1 MPYLEEQLNLLVLK
15 LPGEVPD
22 DKTFLS
28 FVQDGFKNYKDFI
41 KNINNDILDDI
52 LKEENNVSPLT
63 KKRFENLV
71 NYICCLLEDILSYGY
86 RGDMYKAQKLLY
98 KLLTKPKYTQY
109 KLSDMYLNYFKFKIE
124 DKQSF
129 YRVRHKAS
137 VDDNG
142 GCNHVPF
149 EKRDKASNCRF
160 SIPQY
165 PCLYLADSID
175 TAMAEVGNNEKDYGE
190 IKARFEIKKNGNTPV
205 FFNLVVPNVNLL
217 LKNRFDIFCFLVTYP
232 FYLVCLSSKTE
243 KNIEKFSGEYLI
255 PQMLLSLFFYNKG
268 DELLYNYVGIA
279 YSSVKKA
286 NSENYVIPALMAEN
300 EVLFSGISPFISNIF
315 NEEIIK

>member
-232 FYLVCLSSKTE
+232 FFWFVFLQKQRKTL
-243 KNIEKFSGEYLI
+243 KSFQGNI
-255 PQMLLSLFFYNKG
+255 
-268 DELLYNYVGIA
+268 
-279 YSSVKKA
+279 
-286 NSENYVIPALMAEN
+286 
-300 EVLFSGISPFISNIF
+300 
-315 NEEIIK
+315 

>member
-109 KLSDMYLNYFKFKIE
+109 KLSDMYLNYFK
-124 DKQSF
+124 
-129 YRVRHKAS
+129 
-137 VDDNG
+137 
-142 GCNHVPF
+142 
-149 EKRDKASNCRF
+149 
-160 SIPQY
+160 
-165 PCLYLADSID
+165 
-175 TAMAEVGNNEKDYGE
+175 
-190 IKARFEIKKNGNTPV
+190 
-205 FFNLVVPNVNLL
+205 LL
-217 LKNRFDIFCFLVTYP
+217 LSAKDVN
-232 FYLVCLSSKTE
+232 
-243 KNIEKFSGEYLI
+243 
-255 PQMLLSLFFYNKG
+255 SL
-268 DELLYNYVGIA
+268 
-279 YSSVKKA
+279 
-286 NSENYVIPALMAEN
+286 PTC
-300 EVLFSGISPFISNIF
+300 
-315 NEEIIK
+315 